1 MAQTPSP
8 IHNQVQTKTTLIGHV
23 YKISP
28 RRENHPIITRLGIL
42 QCLPA
47 VDEVVA
53 VSACPSKPSQLTLAS
68 HRVAHHGASLASLV
82 LRPGNRDLSV
92 RRRDVG
98 SAVDSAVLGDG
109 GGSFQRFCLRAEW
122 EEGRG
127 LS

>member
-8 IHNQVQTKTTLIGHV
+8 IHNKVQAKTTLIGHV

-28 RRENHPIITRLGIL
+28 RRENYPIITRLGIL

-68 HRVAHHGASLASLV
+68 HRLIYSASLASLA

-98 SAVDSAVLGDG
+98 SDVDSAVLGDG

-127 LS
+127 LN